1 MAKKRQI
8 NTKFWDDQYISELDP
23 IEKLLFLYLL
33 TNPLTE
39 MCGIYEI
46 QVRRIALDTGIDK
59 DMIPKIFARFS
70 EAGKIFYINNNWVYI
85 RNFQKHQAVND
96 SIKLGIQRTLEEIP
110 AEIMQVVC
118 TLNAEWGQGDTS
130 LSTACQI
137 LKLKPELKLKPKEI
151 LAADAAKKEISVPS
165 GGMFAGYKLPKGS
178 GKNVQQWQDEA
189 ANAIKQLNTPE
200 EKISSVFKCFKDNQ
214 TSARFALNDC
224 KELGKFETLY
234 FLKVYNELVKNNKK

>member
-1 MAKKRQI
+1 MAKNRYV

-59 DMIPKIFARFS
+59 DMIPKIFFRFA

-96 SIKLGIQRTLEEIP
+96 SIKIGIERSLKAIP

-118 TLNAEWGQGDTS
+118 RLNTQWGQTDTS
-130 LSTACQI
+130 LGAACRI
-137 LKLKPELKLKPKEI
+137 LKLELKPELKPKEI
-151 LAADAAKKEISVPS
+151 LATDVAKNNIAIPNQGILE
-165 GGMFAGYKLPKGS
+165 GYKLPKGN
-178 GKNVQQWQDEA
+178 GKKTKQWQDEA
-189 ANAIKQLNTPE
+189 SNAVTQLAAPE
-200 EKISSVFKCFKDNQ
+200 EKISSIYKCFKDHQ
-214 TSARFALNDC
+214 SFARFALSDC
-224 KELGKFETLY
+224 KEKGINEAPY
-234 FLKVYNELVKNNKK
+234 FLTIYNNLVKANKK

>member
-1 MAKKRQI
+1 MAKNRYV
-8 NTKFWDDQYISELDP
+8 NTKFWDDQYISDLDP
-23 IEKLLFLYLL
+23 VEKLLFLYLL

-59 DMIPKIFARFS
+59 DMIPKIFFRFA

-96 SIKLGIQRTLEEIP
+96 SIKIGIERSLKAIP

-118 TLNAEWGQGDTS
+118 RLNTQWGQTDTS
-130 LSTACQI
+130 LGTACRI
-137 LKLKPELKLKPKEI
+137 LKLELKPKLEPKEI
-151 LAADAAKKEISVPS
+151 LATDVAKKEIMAPNQ
-165 GGMFAGYKLPKGS
+165 GMFTGYKLPKES
-178 GKNVQQWQDEA
+178 GKNVKQWQDEA
-189 ANAIKQLNTPE
+189 ANAIKLLDTSE

-214 TSARFALNDC
+214 NLARFALNDC
-224 KELGKFETLY
+224 KELGKKETLY